1 MKMLKKKD
9 WFTIEQ
15 ISLMYKTLE
24 NPLKIR
30 ETIKE
35 VRENLIEKYSTEYWK
50 DVEELQENEVLTILY
65 DDGETIEDYPILISK
80 ITKDYIHGIGGLI
93 KYKKSKIIGV
103 LV

>member
-24 NPLKIR
+24 NPLKIQ

-35 VRENLIEKYSTEYWK
+35 VRENLIEKYSNEYWK
-50 DVEELQENEVLTILY
+50 DVEELEENEVLSILY
-65 DDGETIEDYPILISK
+65 DDGKTIEDYPILITK
-80 ITKDYIHGIGGLI
+80 ITDTYIYGVGGLI
-93 KYKKSKIIGV
+93 KYKKSNIIGV

>member
-24 NPLKIR
+24 NPLKIQ

-35 VRENLIEKYSTEYWK
+35 VREELIKRYSNEYWK

-93 KYKKSKIIGV
+93 KYKKSNIIGV
-103 LV
+103 II

>member
-24 NPLKIR
+24 NPLKIQ

-35 VRENLIEKYSTEYWK
+35 VREKLIEKYSNEYWK
-50 DVEELQENEVLTILY
+50 DVEELKENEVLTILY
-65 DDGETIEDYPILISK
+65 DDEKTIEDYSILITK
-80 ITKDYIHGIGGLI
+80 ITDNYIHGIGGLI
-93 KYKKSKIIGV
+93 KYKKSNIIGV
-103 LV
+103 II

>member
-24 NPLKIR
+24 NPLKIQ

-35 VRENLIEKYSTEYWK
+35 VREELIKRYSNEYWK
-50 DVEELQENEVLTILY
+50 GIEELEENEVLSILY
-65 DDGETIEDYPILISK
+65 DDEKTIEDYPILITK
-80 ITKDYIHGIGGLI
+80 ITDRYIYGVGGLI
-93 KYKKSKIIGV
+93 KYKKSNIIGV
-103 LV
+103 II

>member
-1 MKMLKKKD
+1 MKMLKKRD

-35 VRENLIEKYSTEYWK
+35 VREKLIEKYSNEYWK
-50 DVEELQENEVLTILY
+50 ELEELQEDDVLTILY
-65 DDGETIEDYPILISK
+65 DDGETIEDYPIWISK
-80 ITKDYIHGIGGLI
+80 ITKDYIYGVGGLI
-93 KYKKSKIIGV
+93 KYKKSNIMGVII
-103 LV
+103 